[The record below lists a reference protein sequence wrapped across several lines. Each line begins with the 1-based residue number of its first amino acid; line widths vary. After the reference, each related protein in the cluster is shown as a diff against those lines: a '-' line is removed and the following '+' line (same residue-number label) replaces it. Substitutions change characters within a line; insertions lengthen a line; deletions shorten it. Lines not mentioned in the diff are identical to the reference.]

1 MKFLK
6 NVKGLTKSIA
16 KGIRKGAGIVED
28 VVNTVDKSTGGAL
41 RQTAASLTGGLS
53 ENALEAFNKNKK
65 YLSKALDVAEGKKT
79 IKQGLEGTKY
89 GEKYD
94 KYEKQ
99 YKDVRQGLKD
109 KDVVNRIKN
118 TKVGNKLVERS
129 TELGRNVLNKGE
141 GFGRKALGI

>member
-53 ENALEAFNKNKK
+53 ENALKSYNQNKK

-109 KDVVNRIKN
+109 KDVVNKI
-118 TKVGNKLVERS
+118 RS